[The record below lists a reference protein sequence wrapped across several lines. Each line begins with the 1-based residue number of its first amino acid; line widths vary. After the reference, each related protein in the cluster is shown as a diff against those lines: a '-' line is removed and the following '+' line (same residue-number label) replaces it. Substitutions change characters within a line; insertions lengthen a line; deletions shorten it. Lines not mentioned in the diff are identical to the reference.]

1 MSNERRLDSAV
12 VELGF
17 ATGRDKAKELIRSGA
32 ITVNGKTVDKPSL
45 SVALTDTIFCTAKTL
60 PFVSRGGVKLQ
71 HALPYLAEL
80 PSSFVAM
87 DVGASTGGFTQCLLQ
102 HGAAKVYAVDVGHGQ
117 LHSSLSADE
126 RVVNLEGTDIRNTAA
141 LQTVIPAQ
149 SVELVA
155 VDVSFISLHTVLP
168 TLPWYLKPKAQ
179 LILLIKP
186 QFEVGKTAV
195 GKNGVVNDRREHY
208 RVLRELCTTFKE
220 LNFALQNLVASPIVG
235 GAGRR
240 DGNIEYLAVLQY
252 GGVDGELPDIRRLV
266 DTAFLEL
273 K

>member
-12 VELGF
+12 VECGF
-17 ATGRDKAKELIRSGA
+17 VTGRDKAKELIRSGA
-32 ITVNGKTVDKPSL
+32 ITVNGKTVDKPSFC
-45 SVALTDTIFCTAKTL
+45 VATTDTVACTVETS

-71 HALPYLAEL
+71 HALPYLAQL

-126 RVVNLEGTDIRNTAA
+126 RVVNLEGTDIRNTAV
-141 LQTVIPAQ
+141 LQTVIPAK
-149 SVELVA
+149 SVEVVA

-168 TLPWYLKPKAQ
+168 ALLWYLKPKAQ
-179 LILLIKP
+179 LILLVKP
-186 QFEVGKTAV
+186 QFEAGKAAV
-195 GKNGVVNDRREHY
+195 GKNGVVHDRREHY
-208 RVLRELCTTFKE
+208 RVLRELCDTFEKQN
-220 LNFALQNLVASPIVG
+220 LALQHLMASPIVG

-252 GGVDGELPDIRRLV
+252 GGVDGKLPDIRRLV
-266 DTAFLEL
+266 DTAFLKL